1 MRKTYMMLLA
11 LVLTMLG
18 VSDAM
23 AQKIYRAELDKSMFK
38 AWTSDQP
45 GATEVENPE
54 AIDVSD
60 ENPNGTP
67 FSCDNNLY
75 KEIGS
80 WSGIFGNTAAYYLWY
95 ADITGTKKMYFKG
108 TPGFKFYVQFNRQ
121 APEEGGDAHG
131 GAMVQQELTIGDDGT
146 ATYDI
151 PESMTYVH
159 LNCIK
164 TKGIDGTGILK
175 GMEIEGTVK
184 PVTGILSMINN
195 GDAEGDDLLS
205 FPVSWDG
212 PNNNDSAPDSPE
224 IVEGGVDGSKCFKVT
239 AFAEPTQTW
248 HSQFYIKAD
257 EVMPKGTKWKLKMA
271 IKASK
276 ESHVTTSAQGQPR
289 QWKGGMI
296 NEFTVGT
303 EWTNYEWSGEI
314 GVDDFQSIAFDLNN
328 GDERN
333 ADDNG
338 WLPGNGGTEF
348 FFDNIE
354 FGIDLGGSN
363 PLSSVSA
370 ASGNDV
376 VRIDLGGTTNMK
388 ELVAASPLKTLVFDN
403 STVTLTVDGEPF
415 EDIVSVEG
423 YSDGNLYIFLEE
435 DLYAENKVKVAF
447 TNPEDDA
454 HRLLF
459 ATGKWEGEAVPDFSG
474 MEAPFD
480 VELANAGY
488 VSYLYGEPEMVKIDP
503 ENGSFNLSNDVK
515 AFTVTFNQPVLVSSV
530 VAKLGSE
537 ALTASGDDEYSKVI
551 TLTRTSDAALTGA
564 VKLVI
569 SAAEGK
575 AGDAFGLANDIVVN
589 YSYGPVSLDGDDQPA
604 VIYTS
609 NFAREGVDA
618 NGAGWYVNAGTALQ
632 PAGSDSGC
640 RIMHDQGAFSNDL
653 VYIAQR
659 DAAKGGVAVYGIDDD
674 YKLALEAGKT
684 YHVTL
689 KACRHDRTDVA
700 LRVQVLPEAAVS
712 TEDGSLIDSEA
723 ILAEDFQAITPEKSS
738 KLAVNFDLAVT
749 PSEAGNFVIRLV
761 PSKENGSFAGYDDPV
776 CFGDVK
782 VEYIPNVM
790 GIVETKALQTALA
803 DAKNTRDTNNGERYA
818 GEAFTAL
825 DNLVKEVEAN
835 MGSYYAPS
843 TYAKKTEE
851 LNETAKALT
860 DHVALCDEYD
870 KLPQQAFDLWVEKK
884 ESKFIDTEYFKNLVT
899 IVNKYCTYGDETT
912 FNEDTQEEVTTLVLK
927 DFVKY
932 YTTAELNTAKKELSD
947 VITMA
952 SKWLTEG
959 PSTKGWNQITTGY
972 AALHERIR
980 RGVELL
986 KSLGVADDDPL
997 IVQADAELGD
1007 NDEIADAIAF
1017 RAKSIILEDLAKGEE
1032 STLFAPAGD
1041 EGETPAY
1048 DLSVFFKNPNCYG
1061 PANSTEVPGWTSV
1074 AGNGFAWSSWDGAQN
1089 HSANTPYPEDC
1100 DIHAGWHPN
1109 PYAMVEQ
1116 TVTEL
1121 PVGTYV
1127 VTVKCNDNGNSW
1139 NAATDENPGS
1149 GTCAFVRT
1157 SANPAIES
1165 GAEVDREVDFAAYLT
1180 GSGDFGGEDGITIED
1195 GQLTVGFYYGNTSQ
1209 AFFEEITSVK
1219 LIAPLAGHDY
1229 KKDQETSIETAA
1241 APSVRSILVYDLN
1254 GRRVI
1259 KANKGLQIVKKQMSD
1274 GSVRVEKVVK

>member
-1 MRKTYMMLLA
+1 MMLLA
-11 LVLTMLG
+11 LMLSVLGTTAA
-18 VSDAM
+18 S

-45 GATEVENPE
+45 GATEVAEPEPEPKSNNPFVQE
-54 AIDVSD
+54 S
-60 ENPNGTP
+60 
-67 FSCDNNLY
+67 NLY
-75 KEIGS
+75 KEVVQGATVFGS
-80 WSGIFGNTAAYYLWY
+80 SNMYYLWY
-95 ADITGTKKMYFKG
+95 ADITGTQTMIVTG
-108 TPGFKFYVQFNRQ
+108 TPGLGIRLALNRLP
-121 APEEGGDAHG
+121 A
-131 GAMVQQELTIGDDGT
+131 GDDGSNNPGWKVT
-146 ATYDI
+146 AGDADGGGFIEIVQKIGEDGTAVFDLSSY
-151 PESMTYVH
+151 EYLH
-159 LNCIK
+159 LNCVKIPYDGSTGVVK
-164 TKGIDGTGILK
+164 SIDLV
-175 GMEIEGTVK
+175 GTVK

-195 GDAEGDDLLS
+195 GDAEGDDLSS

-212 PNNNDSAPDSPE
+212 PNNGDSAPDKPE

-239 AFAEPTQTW
+239 AFDSPTETW
-248 HSQFYIKAD
+248 HTQFYIKAD
-257 EVMPKGTKWKLKMA
+257 EVMPKGTKWKLKMS
-271 IKASK
+271 IKADQNSL
-276 ESHVTTSAQGQPR
+276 VTSSAQGQPR
-289 QWKGGMI
+289 QWKGDMGLG
-296 NEFTVGT
+296 EFTATT
-303 EWTNYEWSGEI
+303 EWKSLEWSGEI
-314 GVDDFQSIAFDLNN
+314 GVDDFQSIAFDLSNEN
-328 GDERN
+328 GT
-333 ADDNG
+333 
-338 WLPGNGGTEF
+338 PGNAGVSF
-348 FFDNIE
+348 YFDNIE
-354 FGIDLGGSN
+354 FGVDLGGSN
-363 PLSSVSA
+363 PLSLVNV

-376 VRIDLGGTTNMK
+376 IRIDFGGTTNMK

-403 STVTLTVDGEPF
+403 STVSVTVDGEPS
-415 EDIVSVEG
+415 DAIVSVEG
-423 YSDGNLYIFLEE
+423 YNDGNLYIFLEE
-435 DLYAENKVKVAF
+435 DLYAENEVKIAF
-447 TNPEDDA
+447 KNPEDAA

-459 ATGKWEGEAVPDFSG
+459 TAGKWEGEPVPEFSG
-474 MEAPFD
+474 MVAPFD
-480 VELANAGY
+480 DDLANAGY
-488 VSYLYGEPEMVKIDP
+488 VSYLYGEPELVEVSP
-503 ENGSFNLSNDVK
+503 EAGSFNLSNDVK
-515 AFTVTFNQPVLVSSV
+515 VFTVTFNQPVLVSSV

-537 ALTASGDDEYSKVI
+537 ALTASADEEYSKVI
-551 TLTRTSDAALTGA
+551 TLTRTSDATLVGV

-575 AGDAFGLANDIVVN
+575 AGDTFGLASDIEVN
-589 YSYGPVSLDGDDQPA
+589 YSFGPVSLDGDDQPA
-604 VIYTS
+604 TIYAS
-609 NFAREGVDA
+609 NFSDTDEGR
-618 NGAGWYVNAGTALQ
+618 GAGWYVNAGDALQ
-632 PAGSDSGC
+632 PANSGSGC
-640 RIMHDQGAFSNDL
+640 RIMHNQGAFAEDL

-659 DAAKGGVAVYGIDDD
+659 DAANGGVAVYGIDDEN
-674 YKLALEAGKT
+674 KLTLEGGKT

-700 LRVQVLPEAAVS
+700 LRVQVLPEEAVDA
-712 TEDGSLIDSEA
+712 ENGSVIDAEA
-723 ILAEDFQAITPEKSS
+723 ILAEDFKAITPEKSS
-738 KLAVNFDLAVT
+738 KQAVNFDLAVT

-790 GIVETKALQTALA
+790 GIVETKALQAALA
-803 DAKNTRDTNNGERYA
+803 DAKTARDNNSGERYA

-825 DNLVKEVEAN
+825 DNLIKEVDAD
-835 MGSYYAPS
+835 MASYSAPS
-843 TYAKKTEE
+843 IYAAKTDA

-912 FNEDTQEEVTTLVLK
+912 FNEETQEEVTTLVLK

-947 VITMA
+947 VITLA

-986 KSLGVADDDPL
+986 KSLGVADDDEL
-997 IVQADAELGD
+997 IVKANAELGD
-1007 NDEIADAIAF
+1007 NDEIAEAIAF
-1017 RAKSIILEDLAKGEE
+1017 RAKSIILEDLAKGAE
-1032 STLFAPAGD
+1032 STLFAPNAETD
-1041 EGETPAY
+1041 ETSAY

-1074 AGNGFAWSSWDGAQN
+1074 TGNGFAWSSWDGAQN
-1089 HSANTPYPEDC
+1089 HSTSTPYPEDC

-1116 TVTEL
+1116 TVTDL
-1121 PVGTYV
+1121 PAGVYV
-1127 VTVKCNDNGNSW
+1127 VTVKCNDNGGSW
-1139 NAATDENPGS
+1139 NATTDETPGS
-1149 GTCAFVRT
+1149 ATCAFVRT

-1165 GAEVDREVDFAAYLT
+1165 GAEVDREIDFAAYLT

-1219 LIAPLAGHDY
+1219 LVAPVEGHNY
-1229 KKDQETSIETAA
+1229 ANDQATSIETVA
-1241 APSVRSILVYDLN
+1241 APVVRALQVYDLN

>member
-1 MRKTYMMLLA
+1 MMLLA

-45 GATEVENPE
+45 GATEDTDPAPEPKSNNPFACE
-54 AIDVSD
+54 S
-60 ENPNGTP
+60 
-67 FSCDNNLY
+67 NLY
-75 KEIGS
+75 KEVAAYGT
-80 WSGIFGNTAAYYLWY
+80 IFGSSNVYCLWY
-95 ADITGTKKMYFKG
+95 ADLTGTQKMIVTG
-108 TPGFKFYVQFNRQ
+108 TPGMSIRLMLNRV
-121 APEEGGDAHG
+121 PFVEGGTGDADG
-131 GAMVQQELTIGDDGT
+131 GAYVELIKNIEENGTIEFDLSS
-146 ATYDI
+146 Y
-151 PESMTYVH
+151 EYVH
-159 LNCIK
+159 LNAIK
-164 TKGIDGTGILK
+164 VPGGGTGGVVK
-175 GMEIEGTVK
+175 NIELIGTVK

-195 GDAEGDDLLS
+195 GDAEGEDLSS
-205 FPVSWDG
+205 FPVSLDG
-212 PNNNDSAPDSPE
+212 PNNGDSAPDSPE

-276 ESHVTTSAQGQPR
+276 ESHVTTSAQAQPR

-303 EWTNYEWSGEI
+303 EWTDYEWSGEI

-354 FGIDLGGSN
+354 FGTDLGGSN
-363 PLSSVSA
+363 PLSAVNITACS
-370 ASGNDV
+370 DV
-376 VRIDLGGTTNMK
+376 VRIDFGGTTNMK
-388 ELVAASPLKTLVFDN
+388 ELVKAAPTKTLIYDN
-403 STVTLTVDGEPF
+403 SAVAITVDGEPI
-415 EDIVSVEG
+415 DIISVEG
-423 YSDGNLYIFLEE
+423 SEDGNLYIFVDYEFFSGEE
-435 DLYAENKVKVAF
+435 MKVAF
-447 TNPEDDA
+447 KNPEDAA

-459 ATGKWEGEAVPDFSG
+459 AAGKWEGEPVPEISG
-474 MEAPFD
+474 LVASYDENLG
-480 VELANAGY
+480 EEGHS
-488 VSYLYGEPEMVKIDP
+488 SYLYGEPELLAISP
-503 ENGSFNLSNDVK
+503 EAGSFNLPTDFK
-515 AFTVTFNQPVLVSSV
+515 EITATFNQFVQVSSI

-537 ALTASGDDEYSKVI
+537 SLTAAGVNEDEKGFAKVVKF
-551 TLTRTSDAALTGA
+551 TRASDTPLNG
-564 VKLVI
+564 VNDFVI

-575 AGDAFGLANDIVVN
+575 YGKDFALQNPITVE
-589 YSYGPVSLDGDDQPA
+589 YSFGPVSLDGDDQPA

-609 NFAREGVDA
+609 NFATEGVDA
-618 NGAGWYVNAGTALQ
+618 NGAGWYVNAGAALQ
-632 PAGSDSGC
+632 PANSGSGC
-640 RIMHDQGAFSNDL
+640 RIMHNQGAFSEDL

-803 DAKNTRDTNNGERYA
+803 DAKTTRDTNNGERYA

-825 DNLVKEVEAN
+825 DNLIKEVEAN

-1121 PVGTYV
+1121 PAGTYV

-1139 NAATDENPGS
+1139 NAADDENPGS

-1165 GAEVDREVDFAAYLT
+1165 GAAVDRTTDFAAYLT

-1229 KKDQETSIETAA
+1229 KNDKETSIETAA

>member
-38 AWTSDQP
+38 AWNGT
-45 GATEVENPE
+45 GADAQEVEPTSYVGKNDATVDFACE
-54 AIDVSD
+54 T
-60 ENPNGTP
+60 N
-67 FSCDNNLY
+67 FY
-75 KEIGS
+75 KTLDQGAVV
-80 WSGIFGNTAAYYLWY
+80 FGNTNVYSRWY
-95 ADITGTKKMYFKG
+95 ADLTGTKKIFFKG
-108 TPGFKFYVQFNRQ
+108 DAKTAIRVLMNRPDAEPGAEDPN
-121 APEEGGDAHG
+121 GGTSVEKRVEI
-131 GAMVQQELTIGDDGT
+131 GADGT
-146 ATYDI
+146 GELDVTDM
-151 PESMTYVH
+151 EYVH

-164 TKGIDGTGILK
+164 IAWGSAGVIKSIEL
-175 GMEIEGTVK
+175 EGTVK
-184 PVTGILSMINN
+184 PVTGLLSMINN
-195 GDAEGDDLLS
+195 GDAEGDDLSS
-205 FPVSWDG
+205 FPVSLDG
-212 PNNNDSAPDSPE
+212 PNNGDSAPDSPV
-224 IVEGGVDGSKCFKVT
+224 IVEGEGVNGSRCFKVT
-239 AFAEPTQTW
+239 AFDSPTETW
-248 HSQFYIKAD
+248 HTQFYIKAD
-257 EVMPKGTKWKLKMA
+257 EVMPRGTKWQLKMSV
-271 IKASK
+271 KADQPTNI
-276 ESHVTTSAQGQPR
+276 TTSAQGQPR

-296 NEFTVGT
+296 DEFGVTT
-303 EWTNYEWSGEI
+303 EWRNFTWSGEI
-314 GVDDFQSIAFDLNN
+314 GVDDFQSIAFDLSNEN
-328 GDERN
+328 GS
-333 ADDNG
+333 A
-338 WLPGNGGTEF
+338 GNGGVNF
-348 FFDNIE
+348 YFDNIE
-354 FGIDLGGSN
+354 FGTDLGGSN
-363 PLSSVSA
+363 PLSAVNITA
-370 ASGNDV
+370 AADV
-376 VRIDLGGTTNMK
+376 IRVDFGGTTNMK
-388 ELVAASPLKTLVFDN
+388 DLVKAAGTTTLIYDN
-403 STVTLTVDGEPF
+403 SVATVTVDGNPV
-415 EDIVSVEG
+415 DIVSVEG
-423 YSDGNLYIFLEE
+423 FADGNLYIFVE
-435 DLYAENKVKVAF
+435 DDIYDDNEVKIAF
-447 TNPEDDA
+447 KNPEDAA

-459 ATGKWEGEAVPDFSG
+459 ATGKWEGEAVPEISG
-474 MEAPFD
+474 LVATY
-480 VELANAGY
+480 VAALADAGY
-488 VSYLYGEPEMVKIDP
+488 ASYLYGEPELIAISP
-503 ENGSFNLSNDVK
+503 EAGSFNLPADFK
-515 AFTVTFNQPVLVSSV
+515 EITATFNQFVQVSSI

-537 ALTASGDDEYSKVI
+537 SLTAAGVNEEDGFAKVVKFTRASDTPLSGVNDF
-551 TLTRTSDAALTGA
+551 
-564 VKLVI
+564 VI

-575 AGDAFGLANDIVVN
+575 YGKDFALQNPITVEYSFGAVDVENAGEIETLIDPALFQNCANDQIPEGYFLRYQDAEDRVNGTGYGSGARMFEFAAGGDFTKGLYIREGYLLYGNQEGHNLTLTAGKKYTIHFNSAMWKDSGKWMKFDIFTKNDYEAEGEPLYSEMIENTPNTNGQKTAVSGSTDTNISFTPEADGDYILRWTASDADGKQAYSEILLAN
-589 YSYGPVSLDGDDQPA
+589 VSMK
-604 VIYTS
+604 
-609 NFAREGVDA
+609 F
-618 NGAGWYVNAGTALQ
+618 
-632 PAGSDSGC
+632 
-640 RIMHDQGAFSNDL
+640 
-653 VYIAQR
+653 
-659 DAAKGGVAVYGIDDD
+659 
-674 YKLALEAGKT
+674 
-684 YHVTL
+684 
-689 KACRHDRTDVA
+689 
-700 LRVQVLPEAAVS
+700 
-712 TEDGSLIDSEA
+712 
-723 ILAEDFQAITPEKSS
+723 
-738 KLAVNFDLAVT
+738 
-749 PSEAGNFVIRLV
+749 
-761 PSKENGSFAGYDDPV
+761 
-776 CFGDVK
+776 
-782 VEYIPNVM
+782 IPNLR
-790 GIVETKALQTALA
+790 GLEETIALNGALA

-825 DNLVKEVEAN
+825 DNLIKEVEAN
-835 MGSYYAPS
+835 KGSYSAPS
-843 TYAKKTEE
+843 VYTAKTEE
-851 LNETAKALT
+851 LKVAAKALA

-884 ESKFIDTEYFKNLVT
+884 ESKFIDTEYFKNLATAVE
-899 IVNKYCTYGDETT
+899 KYCTYGDETT

-1041 EGETPAY
+1041 EGETPSY

-1061 PANSTEVPGWTSV
+1061 PANSTEVPGWTSA

-1109 PYAMVEQ
+1109 PYAIVEQ
-1116 TVTEL
+1116 TVSEL
-1121 PVGTYV
+1121 PAGTYV

-1139 NAATDENPGS
+1139 NAADDENPGS

-1165 GAEVDREVDFAAYLT
+1165 GAEVDRETDFAAYLT

-1195 GQLTVGFYYGNTSQ
+1195 GQLTVGFYYGSTSQ

-1229 KKDQETSIETAA
+1229 KNDKETSIETAA

>member
-23 AQKIYRAELDKSMFK
+23 AQEKIYRAELDKSMFK

-45 GATEVENPE
+45 GATEDTDPAPEPKSNNPFACE
-54 AIDVSD
+54 S
-60 ENPNGTP
+60 
-67 FSCDNNLY
+67 NLY
-75 KEIGS
+75 KEVAAYGT
-80 WSGIFGNTAAYYLWY
+80 IFGSSNVYCLWY
-95 ADITGTKKMYFKG
+95 ADLTGTQKMIVTG
-108 TPGFKFYVQFNRQ
+108 TPGMSIRLMLNRV
-121 APEEGGDAHG
+121 PFVEGGTGDADG
-131 GAMVQQELTIGDDGT
+131 GAYVEVIEKIKENGTIEFDLSS
-146 ATYDI
+146 Y
-151 PESMTYVH
+151 EYVH
-159 LNCIK
+159 LNAIK
-164 TKGIDGTGILK
+164 VPGGGTGGVVK
-175 GMEIEGTVK
+175 NIELVGTVK
-184 PVTGILSMINN
+184 PVTGLLSMINN
-195 GDAEGDDLLS
+195 GDAEGKDLSS

-212 PNNNDSAPDSPE
+212 PNNNDSAPDSPD
-224 IVEGGVDGSKCFKVT
+224 IVEGGVDDSKCFKVT

-248 HSQFYIKAD
+248 HTQFYIKAD

-276 ESHVTTSAQGQPR
+276 ESHVTTSAQAQPR
-289 QWKGGMI
+289 QWRGGMI

-370 ASGNDV
+370 ASGIDV

-388 ELVAASPLKTLVFDN
+388 KLVAASPLKTLVFDN
-403 STVTLTVDGEPF
+403 STVTLTVDGKPF
-415 EDIVSVEG
+415 DAIASVEG
-423 YSDGNLYIFLEE
+423 YEDGNLYIFLEE
-435 DLYAENKVKVAF
+435 DIDENNKVKVAF

-474 MEAPFD
+474 MEAPFND
-480 VELANAGY
+480 ELANAGY

-575 AGDAFGLANDIVVN
+575 AGDDFGLANDIVVN

-609 NFAREGVDA
+609 NFASEGVDA
-618 NGAGWYVNAGTALQ
+618 NGAGWYTNADGGGLQ
-632 PAGSDSGC
+632 VASSGGGSRILHGQDAFAG
-640 RIMHDQGAFSNDL
+640 DL
-653 VYIAQR
+653 IYIAQR
-659 DAAKGGVAVYGIDDD
+659 STPNNGVALFGIDDEN
-674 YKLALEAGKT
+674 KLALEGGKT

-689 KACRHDRTDVA
+689 GACRHDRSDVA
-700 LRVQVLPEAAVS
+700 LRVQVLPETAVS
-712 TEDGSLIDSEA
+712 AEDGSVTDAEA
-723 ILAEDFQAITPEKSS
+723 ILAEDFQKITYEKSS
-738 KLAVNFDLAVT
+738 KKAVRFDLAVT
-749 PSEAGNFVIRLV
+749 PAEAGNFVIRLV
-761 PSKENGSFAGYDDPV
+761 PSKENGSFAGYEDAV

-825 DNLVKEVEAN
+825 DNLIKEVEAN

-884 ESKFIDTEYFKNLVT
+884 EVSKFVDTEYFKNLVT
-899 IVNKYCTYGDETT
+899 VVNKYCTYGDETT

-952 SKWLTEG
+952 SKWLTDEA
-959 PSTKGWNQITTGY
+959 STKVWGHTTSGY

-997 IVQADAELGD
+997 IVQANAELGD

-1032 STLFAPAGD
+1032 STLFASNA
-1041 EGETPAY
+1041 ETGETPAY
-1048 DLSVFFKNPNCYG
+1048 DLSVFFKNPNCYA
-1061 PANSTEVPGWTSV
+1061 PANSTEVPGWTSA
-1074 AGNGFAWSSWDGAQN
+1074 AGNCFGWNSWDAAQN
-1089 HSANTPYPEDC
+1089 HSATTPYPEDC

-1109 PYAMVEQ
+1109 PYAIVEQ
-1116 TVTEL
+1116 TVSEL
-1121 PVGTYV
+1121 PAGTYV
-1127 VTVKCNDNGNSW
+1127 VTVKCNDNGASW
-1139 NAATDENPGS
+1139 NAADDENPGS

-1165 GAEVDREVDFAAYLT
+1165 GAAVDRETDFAAYLT

-1219 LIAPLAGHDY
+1219 LVAPLAGHDY
-1229 KKDQETSIETAA
+1229 KNDKETSIETAA